1 MSNNKYDV
9 IIIGAG
15 AAGLMCAAA
24 LYNADSSLR
33 VLVLEKNSKP
43 GRKLLATGNGRCNY
57 TNRNVTS
64 SCYNTDDNAKLT
76 KILHAFGPAKITSFF
91 ENNLGIITDYKND
104 LAYPITYQSKTVA
117 DALAS
122 ASNARFEYDTEVKS
136 VVREGMNVIVN
147 GVYTALYVVFACGGV
162 SLPDSGSDGS
172 LYPVLKGMAG
182 SDSFERLIPSLVP
195 LKSSDKDLRKLSGIR
210 QECIVKMDG
219 REERGEILF
228 TDYGISGICVM
239 QLSGYYNRSLTSGKP
254 VKYLTVDLIPS
265 MDLKTKKKVIGD
277 LLNRFN
283 NRDKASAISGLIKK
297 PIAEVAV
304 ARSDGTPNGIA
315 SVIHDFRINLT
326 GSLGFE
332 NAQVTSGGLKLSA
345 VTDGLELKKCPG
357 IFVCGEALNVDGLC
371 GGYNLH
377 WAWASAMTVAESI
390 YDEYEEI

>member
-91 ENNLGIITDYKND
+91 ENSLGIITDYKND

-254 VKYLTVDLIPS
+254 VKYMTVDLIPS

-283 NRDKASAISGLIKK
+283 DRDKASAISGLIKK

-315 SVIHDFRINLT
+315 AVIHDFRINLT

-332 NAQVTSGGLKLSA
+332 NAQVTSGGLKLSE